1 MASFARW
8 TGFQPGVGRSN
19 TGDPTGGHGQVG
31 GDAGDFRKT
40 NGRTSGENEAQC
52 AVSLALGMFPRAGER
67 CVRER
72 SPNQSLPRWDVLWK
86 R

>member
-52 AVSLALGMFPRAGER
+52 AVSLALGMFRHHFG
-67 CVRER
+67 
-72 SPNQSLPRWDVLWK
+72 SPANDGQS
-86 R
+86 

>member
-8 TGFQPGVGRSN
+8 TGSNLGCRSN

-52 AVSLALGMFPRAGER
+52 AVSLALGMFRHHFG
-67 CVRER
+67 
-72 SPNQSLPRWDVLWK
+72 SPANDGQS
-86 R
+86 